1 MNPKPQGE
9 DYVGIFCFTAGS
21 LQKLAN
27 DTNLFQFSEIYQGQ
41 FKAGS
46 YQHARFGTHTAVKL

>member
-9 DYVGIFCFTAGS
+9 DYVGIFCFIAGS

-46 YQHARFGTHTAVKL
+46 